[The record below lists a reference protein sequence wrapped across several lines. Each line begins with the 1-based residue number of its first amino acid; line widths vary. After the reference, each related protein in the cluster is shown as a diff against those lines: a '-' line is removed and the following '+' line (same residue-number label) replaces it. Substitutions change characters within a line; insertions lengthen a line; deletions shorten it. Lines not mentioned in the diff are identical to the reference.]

1 MATKKRHP
9 RIEVE
14 IEEQPAPK
22 SRLYIDDDVADALRK
37 VARAERME
45 LTPMIEMLLRYW
57 LVRERPQWLVAE
69 AASQRRGQP
78 RRTPG

>member
-1 MATKKRHP
+1 MATKKRRP

-14 IEEQPAPK
+14 IEEHPAPK
-22 SRLYIDDDVADALRK
+22 SRLYIDDDVAEALRK

-57 LVRERPQWLVAE
+57 LEHERPQWKLVE
-69 AASQRRGQP
+69 SGGQRSGRRGK
-78 RRTPG
+78 

>member
-1 MATKKRHP
+1 MATKKRRL
-9 RIEVE
+9 RIDVE

-57 LVRERPQWLVAE
+57 LEHERPKWRVVDSGNRPTGA
-69 AASQRRGQP
+69 RGK
-78 RRTPG
+78 

>member
-1 MATKKRHP
+1 MATKKRRP
-9 RIEVE
+9 RIDVE

-22 SRLYIDDDVADALRK
+22 SRLYIDDDVAEALRK

-57 LVRERPQWLVAE
+57 LERERPQWKLVESGAQR
-69 AASQRRGQP
+69 SGRRGK
-78 RRTPG
+78 

>member
-1 MATKKRHP
+1 MATKKRRP
-9 RIEVE
+9 RIDVE

-22 SRLYIDDDVADALRK
+22 SRLYIDDDVAEALRK

-57 LVRERPQWLVAE
+57 LERERPQWKLVE
-69 AASQRRGQP
+69 SGGQRSGRRGK
-78 RRTPG
+78 

>member
-1 MATKKRHP
+1 MATKKRRP

-22 SRLYIDDDVADALRK
+22 SRLYIDDDVAEALRK

-45 LTPMIEMLLRYW
+45 LTPMMEMLLRYW
-57 LVRERPQWLVAE
+57 LERERPQWRLVD
-69 AASQRRGQP
+69 SSTKRSGRRGS
-78 RRTPG
+78 

>member
-1 MATKKRHP
+1 MAMKKRRP

-57 LVRERPQWLVAE
+57 LERERPKWRLVE
-69 AASQRRGQP
+69 RRP
-78 RRTPG
+78 K

>member
-1 MATKKRHP
+1 MATKKRRP

-57 LVRERPQWLVAE
+57 LERERPRWRVVNSGDRLTGA
-69 AASQRRGQP
+69 RGK
-78 RRTPG
+78 

>member
-1 MATKKRHP
+1 MATKKRRP

-22 SRLYIDDDVADALRK
+22 SRLYIDDDVAEALRK

-57 LVRERPQWLVAE
+57 LEHERPQWKLVE
-69 AASQRRGQP
+69 SGGQRSGRRGK
-78 RRTPG
+78 

>member
-1 MATKKRHP
+1 MATKKRRP

-57 LVRERPQWLVAE
+57 LERERPLWKLTETRPPV
-69 AASQRRGQP
+69 RRG
-78 RRTPG
+78 RSNN